1 MIMKQSNYIFL
12 IVGPSGSGKTTL
24 VGMLEQSCGL
34 TAIESYTTR
43 SPRYS
48 GEKGHIFVSDEE
60 FDQLT
65 DLVGYTEY
73 SNHRYAATAKQVEN
87 NDIYVIDPAGVAYFK
102 EHYHGSKHVRVI
114 GIWATEPARKKR
126 MFLRGDPE
134 EAIERRLEGDRAYF
148 NTDICDVVF
157 YNKSLQDTCQAVSQ
171 YIFWNLCIKS

>member
-1 MIMKQSNYIFL
+1 MNNYIFL

-24 VGMLEQSCGL
+24 VEMLEQSLGL

-43 SPRYS
+43 KPRHS

-60 FDQLT
+60 FDQLQ
-65 DLVGYTEY
+65 DMVGYTEFD
-73 SNHRYAATAKQVEN
+73 NHRYAATAMQVEH

-102 EHYHGSKHVRVI
+102 EHYHGSKNVRVI
-114 GIWATEPARKKR
+114 GIWATEPIRKKR

-134 EAIERRLEGDRAYF
+134 DAIVRRLESDRAYF

-157 YNKSLQDTCQAVSQ
+157 YNKSLQETYQALSQ
-171 YIFWNLCIKS
+171 YIFWNLYVKS